1 MHDQSEKEDR
11 LHQHGMDANFPAILP
26 TPYDPEIRAM
36 SDQLLPVGAEA
47 PSFEAQTTDGGRIS
61 LAQFRGSKA
70 VLLMFYPKDD
80 TPGCTRQMCTA
91 RDEGREYEAAGVRR
105 FGVNPG
111 GMESHRKFAD
121 KYMLDFPLLVDQD
134 AEIASAYGVLKE
146 NGGVARAT
154 YLIGRDGK
162 IAYAAAGA
170 HGADEVLGALRG

>member
-1 MHDQSEKEDR
+1 MAE
-11 LHQHGMDANFPAILP
+11 
-26 TPYDPEIRAM
+26 
-36 SDQLLPVGAEA
+36 QLLPVGSEA
-47 PSFEAQTTDGGRIS
+47 PVFEARTTDGGHIS

-91 RDEGREYEAAGVRR
+91 RDEGADYDAAGVRR

-154 YLIGRDGK
+154 YLIDREGK

-170 HGADEVLGALRG
+170 HGAGEVLGALRG

>member
-1 MHDQSEKEDR
+1 MAE
-11 LHQHGMDANFPAILP
+11 
-26 TPYDPEIRAM
+26 
-36 SDQLLPVGAEA
+36 QLLPVGSEA
-47 PSFEAQTTDGGRIS
+47 PGFEAQTTDGGRIS
-61 LAQFRGSKA
+61 LAQFRGSKS

-91 RDEGREYEAAGVRR
+91 RDERAEYETAGVRR

-111 GMESHRKFAD
+111 GVESHRKFAD
-121 KYMLDFPLLVDQD
+121 KYVLDFPLIVDQG
-134 AEIASAYGVLKE
+134 ARIAQAYGVLKE

-154 YLIGRDGK
+154 YLIDPDGK